1 MILIHCIGHPTAE
14 CTNQRALDR
23 SRVADMDAEAA
34 WAALEKA
41 DKERDLDDIRAV
53 SSEDPKTTS
62 D

>member
-1 MILIHCIGHPTAE
+1 MILIYYIGHTTAD
-14 CTNQRALDR
+14 CTNKRILDR

-53 SSEDPKTTS
+53 SSEDCQNDK
-62 D
+62 